1 VFTFSLSLLCFKV
14 CLCGLLI
21 WLSVVFYIN
30 PEKERKFHQSKKTN
44 KEELQRNKNFGLKSL
59 FLFFF
64 SQKRRFLTKKCW
76 FICTSSFIRTHTTHT
91 NKKNTL
97 YIIIIKYQMPY
108 YPSVQ
113 ASQLFS
119 FRQALTTSTSGRNA
133 SSKAH
138 KTENFNTKKK
148 KNSFRRQ
155 RHITQANVQNIREQ
169 AKKDSRDGVKGNL
182 FSAKYVPFSSADKS
196 ETYSLDEVIYRSKN
210 GGLLDVEHD
219 MEALGKYPAGTYSR
233 SCVGGVNPSFY
244 YPTKLVQFS
253 ALLAV
258 RNKYLTYRYTVVLKK
273 TDNNASSSQT
283 DCYYY
288 CYYYINRLLS
298 LKSFYY
304 NNNIIII
311 IIIIII
317 L

>member
-1 VFTFSLSLLCFKV
+1 
-14 CLCGLLI
+14 
-21 WLSVVFYIN
+21 
-30 PEKERKFHQSKKTN
+30 
-44 KEELQRNKNFGLKSL
+44 
-59 FLFFF
+59 
-64 SQKRRFLTKKCW
+64 
-76 FICTSSFIRTHTTHT
+76 
-91 NKKNTL
+91 
-97 YIIIIKYQMPY
+97 MPY

-138 KTENFNTKKK
+138 TKTENFNTKKK

-233 SCVGGVNPSFY
+233 LCVGGVNPSFY

-258 RNKYLTYRYTVVLKK
+258 RNKYLTYRYTE
-273 TDNNASSSQT
+273 
-283 DCYYY
+283 
-288 CYYYINRLLS
+288 
-298 LKSFYY
+298 
-304 NNNIIII
+304 
-311 IIIIII
+311 
-317 L
+317 

>member
-1 VFTFSLSLLCFKV
+1 
-14 CLCGLLI
+14 
-21 WLSVVFYIN
+21 
-30 PEKERKFHQSKKTN
+30 
-44 KEELQRNKNFGLKSL
+44 
-59 FLFFF
+59 
-64 SQKRRFLTKKCW
+64 
-76 FICTSSFIRTHTTHT
+76 
-91 NKKNTL
+91 
-97 YIIIIKYQMPY
+97 MPY

-119 FRQALTTSTSGRNA
+119 FRQALKTSTSGRNS
-133 SSKAH
+133 SSKAYA
-138 KTENFNTKKK
+138 ENNTKKK
-148 KNSFRRQ
+148 NSRRQ
-155 RHITQANVQNIREQ
+155 RQITRANVQNIREQ

-219 MEALGKYPAGTYSR
+219 MEALGKYPAGTYSSR
-233 SCVGGVNPSFY
+233 LCVGGVNPSFY

-283 DCYYY
+283 DCYY

-304 NNNIIII
+304 NNNNIIII
-311 IIIIII
+311 
-317 L
+317 